1 MGKRKHRDQGSGI
14 GDQNV
19 EKRITGSGADVERGE
34 DAASTGKVK
43 CKCIV
48 PCVWRGYRDEG
59 DTVWIEKE
67 LIEKDAFIKMHFK
80 AVEPLPEGQ
89 RRQDGDE
96 GGGEGAG
103 GGENADA
110 GSDNADGDELFKN
123 SVKGPQGD
131 PKGAPGEN
139 AEGDD
144 ERGEDA
150 TSTDEG
156 QGELDLK

>member
-1 MGKRKHRDQGSGI
+1 MGKKREEGRGKREEAA
-14 GDQNV
+14 
-19 EKRITGSGADVERGE
+19 EKVITGSGADVKQIEYDQGM
-34 DAASTGKVK
+34 VK

-59 DTVWIEKE
+59 DTVWIERE
-67 LIEKDAFIKMHFK
+67 MIEKDAFIRMHFK

-96 GGGEGAG
+96 DGGEGAG

-150 TSTDEG
+150 SSTDEG